1 MYQKLMKHEKFEI
14 LLDRCFAS
22 GYNMIEYEGTIRYY
36 NNWVLAW
43 LPEELGAYYRSL
55 LPKAWGVNPPMN
67 KPHVS
72 IVRHFESPDRARW
85 GEYDGQSLT
94 VQVMDGVETDGTYF
108 WLDCFSDEV
117 GYIRRSLGLRTFRD
131 DYRYNI
137 YNTYHITVGN
147 VKNG

>member
-1 MYQKLMKHEKFEI
+1 MT
-14 LLDRCFAS
+14 
-22 GYNMIEYEGTIRYY
+22 EYTGTIRYY

-67 KPHVS
+67 RPHVS
-72 IVRHFESPDRARW
+72 IVRAFETPDREAW
-85 GEYDGQSLT
+85 GDGDGETLT

-117 GYIRRSLGLRTFRD
+117 GAIRRSLGLRTFRD

-137 YNTYHITVGN
+137 YTTYHITVGN
-147 VKNG
+147 VK